1 MDFSKFNS
9 MVDLDGLKKDIAAAE
24 QDSSQREYKDVP
36 HGEYEVKISKLELTE
51 AKRSGNPM
59 VTCWMQVVSDG
70 DYKGQMIFMNQVV
83 TQGFQ
88 IHLAN
93 DFLRS
98 LESGI
103 DVKFEDF
110 EQYADLLMDIAEE
123 IDGKYEYGLDYGENS
138 KGYNTFKIIDVFEV

>member
-9 MVDLDGLKKDIAAAE
+9 MVDLDDRKKNIAAAE
-24 QDSSQREYKDVP
+24 QDSGQREYKDVP
-36 HGEYEVKISKLELTE
+36 HGKYEVRISKLELTE

-70 DYKGQMIFMNQVV
+70 DYKGKMIFMNQVV

-103 DVKFEDF
+103 DVQFDDF

-123 IDGKYEYGLDYGENS
+123 IDGQ
-138 KGYNTFKIIDVFEV
+138 